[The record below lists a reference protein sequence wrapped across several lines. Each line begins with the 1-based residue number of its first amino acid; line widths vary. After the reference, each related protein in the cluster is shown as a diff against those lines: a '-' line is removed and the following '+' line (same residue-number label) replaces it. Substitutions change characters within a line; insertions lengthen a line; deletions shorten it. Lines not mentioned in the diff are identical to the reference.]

1 MNILTIDTIDQDI
14 SLLLDNLPIG
24 IVRLNGKRK
33 CIYAN
38 RYIMELLAI
47 TQVETTINNL
57 IQFIH
62 ADDLA
67 KEMERFER
75 LFNEH
80 EEDTSVIRIYNNQ
93 LQEYRWISL
102 QKTVLNKNTNNQ
114 VFQYMYTIRD
124 IHEHVL
130 TEQNLKQQTIKAEQ
144 AYNHKSL
151 FLANMSHEIRTP
163 LNGIIGMLT
172 IIKDTNLSQDQ
183 QECLGMVEECS
194 FNLMTII
201 NDILD
206 YSKLEVGKI
215 TLEEKSLN
223 LRDCIEST
231 NDIIASKV
239 YEKSIEYVN
248 HVDQDIPNY
257 VYCDGNRLKQILL
270 NLLTNAIK
278 FTDKG
283 QILLNISCI
292 TFEEYLYHAKL
303 ENTLAEI
310 ETDTL
315 YMKFDVTD
323 TGCGIEEDDK
333 HKLFKSFSQVDNRLT
348 LKIYQGT
355 GLGLVIAKELV
366 DLMHGRIW
374 LDWSEP
380 AKGSKFSFVIRTK
393 VSHECKVEDPTTDAI
408 LHDVNVLIIDDNL
421 QNRLSIAGLTTKW
434 GMKPHLFS
442 SGEEALHITKMIPFD
457 IGLIDICMPKMD
469 GHGFA
474 AKLREQTEFKNKT
487 FPLVALS
494 SLGEVRQSPFKV
506 QILKPV
512 KEQKLKQICIDLL
525 KQTYKVRPKVNH
537 TITTTD
543 TNFLEEYININNLSQ
558 FKDNIRILVAEDIY
572 VNQRV
577 IFVFLNKLGFTNITV
592 VEDGAKC
599 LDKIYENDYDI
610 LLLDIRMPVMNGEIV
625 MEEVIRFYNEHKQRR
640 QPYVI
645 AVTAYCLKEDKDRY
659 VKLGFDDYIPKP
671 ISFDNLQTCLN
682 LFITKM
688 LRE

>member
-1 MNILTIDTIDQDI
+1 
-14 SLLLDNLPIG
+14 
-24 IVRLNGKRK
+24 
-33 CIYAN
+33 
-38 RYIMELLAI
+38 MEILAI
-47 TQVETTINNL
+47 TQVETTIKNL

-67 KEMERFER
+67 NEMEKFER

-80 EEDTSVIRIYNNQ
+80 EEDTSIIRIYNNK

-114 VFQYMYTIRD
+114 VCQYMYTIRD

-172 IIKDTNLSQDQ
+172 ILRDTNLSLDQ
-183 QECLGMVEECS
+183 QEYLGMVEECS

-215 TLEEKSLN
+215 TLEEKSLH

-248 HVDQDIPNY
+248 NVDPDIPNY
-257 VYCDGNRLKQILL
+257 IYCDGNRLKQILL

-283 QILLNISCI
+283 QILLNISGI
-292 TFEEYLYHAKL
+292 SYEEYLHYTKF
-303 ENTLAEI
+303 ENTAPSTEEI
-310 ETDTL
+310 DTF

-393 VSHECKVEDPTTDAI
+393 ISRECKVEDPTTDAI
-408 LHDVNVLIIDDNL
+408 LHDVNVLIVDDNL
-421 QNRLSIAGLTTKW
+421 KNRLSIAGLTTKW

-474 AKLREQTEFKNKT
+474 AKLRDQTEFKNKS

-494 SLGEVRQSPFKV
+494 SLGEVKQSPFKA

-525 KQTYKVRPKVNH
+525 KQNYKVKPKVQYVLP
-537 TITTTD
+537 TSE
-543 TNFLEEYININNLSQ
+543 TNFLEDYINTNNLSQ

-577 IFVFLNKLGFTNITV
+577 IVVFLNKLGFNNITV

-599 LDKIYENDYDI
+599 LDKIYKNDYDI

-625 MEEVIRFYNEHKQRR
+625 MNELSKFYIEHKQRR

-645 AVTAYCLKEDKDRY
+645 AVTAYCLKEDKERY
-659 VKLGFDDYIPKP
+659 TKLGFDDYIPKP

>member
-38 RYIMELLAI
+38 RYIMELLTI

-75 LFNEH
+75 LFDEH